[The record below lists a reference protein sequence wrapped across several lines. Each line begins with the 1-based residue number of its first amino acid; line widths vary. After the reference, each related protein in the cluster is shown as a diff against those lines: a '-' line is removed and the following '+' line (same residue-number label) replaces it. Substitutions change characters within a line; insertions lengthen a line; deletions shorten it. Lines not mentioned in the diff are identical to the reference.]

1 MEAKFLDTTAA
12 LEKFL
17 SDLGN
22 CDGQPPRLYVDLE
35 GNNLSRNGT
44 LSLVTI
50 LLEPERDVYLVD
62 VTTLGRDAFTT
73 AGADGR
79 TLKSVLES
87 EDVVK
92 VYFDIRNDSDALF
105 GLYEIRV
112 AGIEDLQL
120 MELASRNFS
129 KRNVNGLAKCIE
141 RDSTIP
147 FVERRRWQVVKDNG
161 KHLFDP
167 QQGGS
172 YAVFDQRPL
181 SKDIKEYCIQD
192 VTFMPHLRDIYRR
205 KLCDA
210 WWRKIDTETNARIQL
225 SQSPSFRGKGQHM
238 AQGPPAWLSWHPTTA
253 ERLSRTLFKAAPVRE
268 QVRTHSLSLSGDSVV
283 RSLSDDGDELAN
295 LLRHVTLT
303 KAKEVLDEDSD
314 DDFVH
319 GRNSTQN
326 FHGNDSGEDCDFTA
340 CDKECGYCG
349 RCDY

>member
-1 MEAKFLDTTAA
+1 MEAKFLDTSAA
-12 LEKFL
+12 LEKFF

-22 CDGQPPRLYVDLE
+22 CGGQPPRLYVDLE

-50 LLEPERDVYLVD
+50 LLEPERNVYLVD

-79 TLKSVLES
+79 ALKSVWES
-87 EDVVK
+87 GDIVK
-92 VYFDIRNDSDALF
+92 VFFDIRNDSDALF

-129 KRNVNGLAKCIE
+129 KRNV
-141 RDSTIP
+141 
-147 FVERRRWQVVKDNG
+147 VKDNG

-172 YAVFDQRPL
+172 YGVFDQRPL

-238 AQGPPAWLSWHPTTA
+238 AQGPPAWLSWHLTTA
-253 ERLSRTLFKAAPVRE
+253 ERLSRTLFKAAPARE
-268 QVRTHSLSLSGDSVV
+268 QVRTPSPPPSGHSVV
-283 RSLSDDGDELAN
+283 RSLSDDGTSSPTCFTTSPSRRRKRSSTRTPTMTLSLDGTALETSTAMTVAKIATSLYVTRNVATVVAAN
-295 LLRHVTLT
+295 ISIV
-303 KAKEVLDEDSD
+303 
-314 DDFVH
+314 
-319 GRNSTQN
+319 
-326 FHGNDSGEDCDFTA
+326 
-340 CDKECGYCG
+340 
-349 RCDY
+349 